1 MKPPKVLLIIAMLF
15 VFLMAGLVCSWHTV
29 QAAREVKEFV
39 KLNAGIPI
47 ADNLIALKGNSVTVT
62 LSSGKQMT
70 GIVKDVKNNHLY
82 LEKLSLKEFF
92 DALIRIDHIS
102 VIEARVRQ
110 E

>member
-1 MKPPKVLLIIAMLF
+1 MKSKKVPLIVAMLIL
-15 VFLMAGLVCSWHTV
+15 FLMAGLVCSRHTV

-47 ADNLIALKGNSVTVT
+47 ADNLITFKGKSVTVT

-70 GIVKDVKNNHLY
+70 GIVRDVINNHLH
-82 LEKLSLKEFF
+82 LERLSLKEFF

-102 VIEARVRQ
+102 AIEARVRQ